1 MKIIH
6 EQDGTP
12 NVAVMA
18 TKGEP
23 TVEIAKK
30 HVPAG
35 KRFKLVADNAVPE
48 THDFS
53 NNDGTG
59 ERA

>member
-6 EQDGTP
+6 EQDGTSV
-12 NVAVMA
+12 VAVMA